1 MQAPPAAW
9 FEDTED
15 TEDTKDTA
23 DTADTAPPPEPEW
36 VRMLKVYQFLF
47 DAHATHVCE
56 TKSK

>member
-15 TEDTKDTA
+15 TKDTKDTA
-23 DTADTAPPPEPEW
+23 DTADTPPPPPEPEW

-47 DAHATHVCE
+47 DAHA
-56 TKSK
+56 KK

>member
-9 FEDTED
+9 FED

-36 VRMLKVYQFLF
+36 ARMLKVYQFLF